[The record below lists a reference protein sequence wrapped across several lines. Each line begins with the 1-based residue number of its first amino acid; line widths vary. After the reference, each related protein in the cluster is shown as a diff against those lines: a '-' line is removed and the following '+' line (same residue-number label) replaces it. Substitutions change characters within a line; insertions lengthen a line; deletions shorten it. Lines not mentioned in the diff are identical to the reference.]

1 MTPDT
6 GAPTGT
12 HASMP
17 HASMPGH
24 RALALTHAGQQI
36 QQTAGLKQV
45 IMSLRDCRF
54 HMREKVHS
62 DSGRYLGISPAVTFS
77 IFPPLEQMFLSIV
90 LWSCDMSLNT
100 VTQLR
105 VSRLYY
111 FSFLSQC

>member
-12 HASMP
+12 LP
-17 HASMPGH
+17 RASMPGH
-24 RALALTHAGQQI
+24 RALALTHVGQPI

-45 IMSLRDCRF
+45 IMSLRDRRF
-54 HMREKVHS
+54 HMREKVNS

-77 IFPPLEQMFLSIV
+77 IFPPLEQMFLLNAQSIV

-100 VTQLR
+100 VTQL
-105 VSRLYY
+105 
-111 FSFLSQC
+111 